1 MPNFEFANFFN
12 AFDGANGLT
21 AAREWVIL
29 AFEWL
34 QMKYAE
40 APALVLGLAFALAL
54 PVIATTGALV
64 RHMLNHSHQPHSAI
78 LPTVRTRPI
87 SSWRQSAYLEVSDD
101 ENYPINQGIVRIGR
115 ESDNDLRLSH
125 PTVHRY
131 HAVLERTPDAEFMI
145 SYIGDP
151 DLEGL
156 RINGQAAHRQ
166 RLRGGEELE
175 IGAIKLRFALSPV

>member
-1 MPNFEFANFFN
+1 MTNFEYVSFFN
-12 AFDGANGLT
+12 AFDWASGL
-21 AAREWVIL
+21 AVAREWIEL
-29 AFEWL
+29 ALNWI
-34 QMKYAE
+34 QIKYVE

-54 PVIATTGALV
+54 PAIATTGALV
-64 RHMLNHSHQPHSAI
+64 RYVLSKSERLDAAVP
-78 LPTVRTRPI
+78 PTVRTRPI
-87 SSWRQSAYLEVSDD
+87 SSWRQNAYLEVAGD

-131 HAVLERTPDAEFMI
+131 HAVLERTPEAEYMI

-151 DLEGL
+151 DHDGL
-156 RINGQAAHRQ
+156 RINGQAAQRQ